1 MLQLPNDVM
10 LSILEPLYYIDKN
23 LNIYDGKDDLLASR
37 AACRRLA
44 DIGRGLAFGHIIFT

>member
-23 LNIYDGKDDLLASR
+23 LNIYGGKDDLLASR